1 MVRHRRVGAEWQG
14 SAARRCLGR
23 TFFAG
28 AAREATGFFGATFF
42 GATFFTTFFGATF
55 LGAARFATAF
65 FAGRR
70 PTERAAPITTASVA
84 ARATGIGRAASGGA
98 TSAEAPAARSATR
111 ASRSCIKVGTMVSDN
126 EVSASRDARSRRT
139 WQLRG

>member
-1 MVRHRRVGAEWQG
+1 MEPSGGAAW
-14 SAARRCLGR
+14 RWHGR

-28 AAREATGFFGATFF
+28 AARDATGFFGATFF
-42 GATFFTTFFGATF
+42 GATFLTTFFGATF

-111 ASRSCIKVGTMVSDN
+111 ASRSCIGEGSYPRRVGAMGG
-126 EVSASRDARSRRT
+126 AMSR
-139 WQLRG
+139 